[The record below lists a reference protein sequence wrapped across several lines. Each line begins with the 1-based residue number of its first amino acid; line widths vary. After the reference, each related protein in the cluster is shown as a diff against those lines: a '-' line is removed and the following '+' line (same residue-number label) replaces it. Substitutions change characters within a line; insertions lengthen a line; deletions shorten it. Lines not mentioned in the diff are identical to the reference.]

1 MKTVY
6 SDAHRLHAPALELAG
21 NRFVPA
27 YEQPVRADSVLDRV
41 ASSRLGSVEPP
52 HDFGRAPIEAV
63 HARDFVDFLES
74 AWRDWSAAGE
84 HGDAIA
90 SSGRMHDMGQRLPRS
105 IVGRVAHYSFDA
117 TPITAGTWTAVY
129 AAAQVALT
137 AGSYLARGDR
147 SAFGLCRPPGH
158 HASRDYCGGYCY
170 LNNAAIAA
178 QSLLDAG
185 GARVAILDVDYHHG
199 NGTQSIFYDRDDV
212 LFVSIHADPDEEYPY
227 FLGYADETGV
237 GRGAGYN
244 LNLPLPVGTGAA
256 EWFDALS
263 VACGRIVQH
272 RARCTR
278 RLPRRRHVRA
288 RPDFL
293 FQTRNARLPARRR
306 AGRRARTGDTVR
318 ARRRL
323 RARRDRGERH

>member
-6 SDAHRLHAPALELAG
+6 SDAHHLHAPALELAG
-21 NRFVPA
+21 SRFVPA

-41 ASSRLGSVEPP
+41 ASSRLIPSEPP
-52 HDFGRAPIEAV
+52 HDLVAPIRTV
-63 HARDFVDFLES
+63 HAISSIFGS
-74 AWRDWSAAGE
+74 AGDWSAAG
-84 HGDAIA
+84 DTA
-90 SSGRMHDMGQRLPRS
+90 SDCLVGPHADGARLCARS
-105 IVGRVAHYSFDA
+105 RWAGSIIRSTRRRSPAF
-117 TPITAGTWTAVY
+117 TANHAGNYVD
-129 AAAQVALT
+129 

-199 NGTQSIFYDRDDV
+199 NGTQSIFYDRNDV

-263 VACGRIVQH
+263 VACERIVPS
-272 RARCTR
+272 RRCAG
-278 RLPRRRHVRA
+278 RL
-288 RPDFL
+288 
-293 FQTRNARLPARRR
+293 ARRR
-306 AGRRARTGDTVR
+306 R
-318 ARRRL
+318 
-323 RARRDRGERH
+323 